1 MSIEE
6 ELTTDNTV
14 AILGVGDRLKV
25 EREARKL
32 TLDDISQALKIPR
45 RVLDQVEANA
55 WTELPGHTFA
65 RGIVRGY
72 AKFLQLDPEV
82 LLLEL
87 EKAPMPKRPVL
98 ELPMSTRTALP
109 VPGQSNSR
117 DRLAMIA
124 GVLLVAGSIMAYFLV
139 PEDWFSGKS
148 AAPAPSVV
156 RESMAPSIVPEKN
169 SAPTSAPS
177 AVPLAGPNTESPV
190 AAVPGGAVSS
200 ATPVASP
207 ISPTTAVA
215 GTHALIL
222 YFDQMSWVEVKGK
235 NGEMLLSEN
244 VPAGAERTVN
254 VEPPIGLA
262 LGNAEGVRVSF
273 RGQTVDLKPHTR
285 QKVAR
290 LSLE

>member
-32 TLDDISQALKIPR
+32 TVDDISQALKIPR

-72 AKFLQLDPEV
+72 AKFLQLDPEA

-156 RESMAPSIVPEKN
+156 RESMSPSIVPEKN
-169 SAPTSAPS
+169 SAPTPAPS

-190 AAVPGGAVSS
+190 AALPGGAVSP
-200 ATPVASP
+200 ATPLTSP

-215 GTHALIL
+215 GTQALIL

-244 VPAGAERTVN
+244 VQAGAERTVN